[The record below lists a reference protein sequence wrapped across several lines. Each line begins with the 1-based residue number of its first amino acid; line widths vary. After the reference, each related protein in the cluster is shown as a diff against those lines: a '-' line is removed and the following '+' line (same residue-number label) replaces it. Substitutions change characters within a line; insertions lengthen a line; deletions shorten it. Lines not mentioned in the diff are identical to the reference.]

1 MSEGPNGA
9 GDDRTLVKA
18 AQAGDAKAFRALV
31 ERYQR
36 RVVQLALAMTKDA
49 DEAMDIAQETF
60 VRVHRYLPSF
70 KGDSSFFTWTYRIA
84 MNLCLDAQRR
94 KGRLERVDVEQG
106 DEAEIEAAMDP
117 PSAALAGPQRQAL
130 NAELRERI
138 EEALASL
145 SDNHRAILLLR
156 EVEGLSYED
165 LAKVLGIRKGTVMSR
180 LFHARLKMQNK
191 LREYL
196 GEEAPKREERSVA
209 AERAAVWGREMWWA
223 HRRAFAAAGGLAVAA
238 CMAVAVLFLPWRGDD
253 AALIADNSPQIEEVD
268 FGTRNG
274 AVLQLPRQTTVI
286 WMSDDRAVSQ

>member
-1 MSEGPNGA
+1 MNEGPKEA
-9 GDDRTLVKA
+9 GNDRALVKA
-18 AQAGDAKAFRALV
+18 AQKGDPQAFRALV

-36 RVVQLALAMTKDA
+36 RVLQLALGMTKDP

-94 KGRLERVDVEQG
+94 KGRGERVDLEQG
-106 DEAEIEAAMDP
+106 DEAEIEAAMDA

-130 NAELRERI
+130 NSELREKM
-138 EEALASL
+138 EDALASL
-145 SDNHRAILLLR
+145 SENHRAILLLR

-165 LAKVLGIRKGTVMSR
+165 LSRVLGIRKGTVMSR

-196 GEEAPKREERSVA
+196 GEEAPVKGEGEEG
-209 AERAAVWGREMWWA
+209 E
-223 HRRAFAAAGGLAVAA
+223 
-238 CMAVAVLFLPWRGDD
+238 
-253 AALIADNSPQIEEVD
+253 
-268 FGTRNG
+268 
-274 AVLQLPRQTTVI
+274 
-286 WMSDDRAVSQ
+286 

>member
-130 NAELRERI
+130 NAELRDRI

-196 GEEAPKREERSVA
+196 GEEAPKREE
-209 AERAAVWGREMWWA
+209 
-223 HRRAFAAAGGLAVAA
+223 
-238 CMAVAVLFLPWRGDD
+238 P
-253 AALIADNSPQIEEVD
+253 EEE
-268 FGTRNG
+268 
-274 AVLQLPRQTTVI
+274 P
-286 WMSDDRAVSQ
+286 

>member
-1 MSEGPNGA
+1 MTESRKPPGRGA
-9 GDDRTLVKA
+9 DPPDDRSLVRA
-18 AQAGDAKAFRALV
+18 AQGGDAQAFRALV

-36 RVVQLALAMTKDA
+36 RVYQLAVGMVKDA
-49 DEAMDIAQETF
+49 DEAMDITQETF

-130 NAELRERI
+130 NAERRDSI
-138 EEALASL
+138 GEALASL
-145 SDNHRAILLLR
+145 SDDHRAILLLR

-196 GEEAPKREERSVA
+196 DEEAPKREE
-209 AERAAVWGREMWWA
+209 
-223 HRRAFAAAGGLAVAA
+223 
-238 CMAVAVLFLPWRGDD
+238 P
-253 AALIADNSPQIEEVD
+253 EEE
-268 FGTRNG
+268 
-274 AVLQLPRQTTVI
+274 P
-286 WMSDDRAVSQ
+286 